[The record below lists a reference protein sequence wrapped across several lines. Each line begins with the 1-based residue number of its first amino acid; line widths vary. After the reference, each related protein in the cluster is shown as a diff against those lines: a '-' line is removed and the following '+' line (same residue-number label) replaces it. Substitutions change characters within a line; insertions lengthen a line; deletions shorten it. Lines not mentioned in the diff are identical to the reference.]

1 MAKIL
6 CRAKTK
12 SGKACR
18 APAGAEGLCFFHAH
32 PDRARSLGQ
41 IGGRKNRRAP
51 VIDLQ
56 VPDNMTATDLRNV
69 TARAIRSLLSGELG
83 TREASALA
91 QLCNSFYRVLPTAD
105 LEARLVRLEQQLAE
119 QTSGM
124 PTEIDSTSSN
134 TNEDDRDV
142 EPELGKGKSGLTGSG
157 RSRGQGD
164 DSSGGAS
171 C

>member
-1 MAKIL
+1 MQR
-6 CRAKTK
+6 CQGTTRAGA
-12 SGKACR
+12 SCR
-18 APAGAEGLCFFHAH
+18 APAGSGGLCFFHAN
-32 PDRARSLGQ
+32 PESARTLGR

-105 LEARLVRLEQQLAE
+105 LEARLVRLERQLAE

-124 PTEIDSTSSN
+124 PTEIDSTPSN
-134 TNEDDRDV
+134 TNENDRDG
-142 EPELGKGKSGLTGSG
+142 EPELGKEKVA
-157 RSRGQGD
+157 RP
-164 DSSGGAS
+164 
-171 C
+171 